1 MTRAERIRS
10 MTDEELGEW
19 LYPLVAG
26 AEVILFCPGCEAC
39 GELLDEGF
47 IPEEMCVGCLVAY
60 LRQEDEN
67 ERNGEKIHEEAKHP
81 PGSADP
87 GCHGGSCCRDEL
99 W

>member
-1 MTRAERIRS
+1 MTFTGKSEWAVYDQSRENSQYDRRGI
-10 MTDEELGEW
+10 GGW

-26 AEVILFCPGCEAC
+26 TEGIPFCPGCEAC

-67 ERNGEKIHEEAKHP
+67 
-81 PGSADP
+81 
-87 GCHGGSCCRDEL
+87 
-99 W
+99 